1 MESPWESC
9 LAGVFIRGLPR
20 WQAARRAWYLQPR
33 SPGAPRERAPAR
45 GRRESEEAMGGLLF
59 VTQSMLDHWA
69 DQGRI
74 DFVGN
79 VMTLLAGAGKGRSY
93 ALEPAARFLR
103 VVGGEADPH
112 GLLEKVKPL
121 AQLRQLGAEAVG
133 DSCILGDTAYEIE
146 AGFLAASAAVRAAEA
161 GAGSRFAGAAGAQAR
176 RGGGP
181 RPLRAGAPDVSRH
194 GPTRRAGVAGPP
206 TAG

>member
-1 MESPWESC
+1 
-9 LAGVFIRGLPR
+9 
-20 WQAARRAWYLQPR
+20 
-33 SPGAPRERAPAR
+33 
-45 GRRESEEAMGGLLF
+45 MGGLLF

-103 VVGGEADPH
+103 VAGGEPDPH
-112 GLLEKVKPL
+112 GLLEKVKPV

-146 AGFLAASAAVRAAEA
+146 PGFLAEGAAVRAAEG
-161 GAGSRFAGAAGAQAR
+161 GAEGGSAPRPGARAAR
-176 RGGGP
+176 RP
-181 RPLRAGAPDVSRH
+181 ASPELLA
-194 GPTRRAGVAGPP
+194 RRRGEAEALARFVLESLS
-206 TAG
+206 

>member
-1 MESPWESC
+1 
-9 LAGVFIRGLPR
+9 
-20 WQAARRAWYLQPR
+20 
-33 SPGAPRERAPAR
+33 
-45 GRRESEEAMGGLLF
+45 MGGLLF

-146 AGFLAASAAVRAAEA
+146 AGFLAEGAAVRAAEA
-161 GAGSRFAGAAGAQAR
+161 GSGDGPAARPEGRPAR
-176 RGGGP
+176 RP
-181 RPLRAGAPDVSRH
+181 ASPEQLAR
-194 GPTRRAGVAGPP
+194 RRAEAEALARFVLERL
-206 TAG
+206 T

>member
-1 MESPWESC
+1 
-9 LAGVFIRGLPR
+9 
-20 WQAARRAWYLQPR
+20 
-33 SPGAPRERAPAR
+33 
-45 GRRESEEAMGGLLF
+45 MGGLLF
-59 VTQSMLDHWA
+59 VTQSMLDRWA

-103 VVGGEADPH
+103 VVGADADPH

-133 DSCILGDTAYEIE
+133 DSCVLGEVAYEIE
-146 AGFLAASAAVRAAEA
+146 PGFLAEGAAVRAAE
-161 GAGSRFAGAAGAQAR
+161 SGAADGEARSDARPRRPPAPPEQLAGRREQAEALAR
-176 RGGGP
+176 FV
-181 RPLRAGAPDVSRH
+181 LESLS
-194 GPTRRAGVAGPP
+194 
-206 TAG
+206 